1 MATTNSSDKALNFFK
16 DKSEQNSGVSECYI
30 VNTGNIKTKIGQH
43 VLNDTYTLKNNSR
56 EQEVNAKLIAYNDI
70 LNVKGSGLQASVA
83 GQNTSDASIFDADTW
98 YTIIGQPNKW
108 VYDYQQEYSNCGVDS
123 CLNVL
128 SMAGKKD
135 IIEITPEYAAYLAI
149 DHQTQDYKNL

>member
-56 EQEVNAKLIAYNDI
+56 EQEVNAK
-70 LNVKGSGLQASVA
+70 
-83 GQNTSDASIFDADTW
+83 
-98 YTIIGQPNKW
+98 
-108 VYDYQQEYSNCGVDS
+108 
-123 CLNVL
+123 
-128 SMAGKKD
+128 
-135 IIEITPEYAAYLAI
+135 
-149 DHQTQDYKNL
+149 